1 MQPESA
7 EEFYARVLAAT
18 GEERRLAV
26 AVEEMPG
33 WDIFPFEIDS
43 LRIKP
48 LQPLAD
54 EEPPRAGEDPTECSC
69 TRPPDPASAEH
80 RVWSNERWE
89 LSLDT
94 VHEAPDRRQPR
105 AA

>member
-26 AVEEMPG
+26 ALEEMPG
-33 WDIFPFEIDS
+33 WDIYPFEIDS

-48 LQPLAD
+48 LRPLAD
-54 EEPPRAGEDPTECSC
+54 EEPPRAGEDPAECPLARARR
-69 TRPPDPASAEH
+69 TRH
-80 RVWSNERWE
+80 ER
-89 LSLDT
+89 STACGATRDGS
-94 VHEAPDRRQPR
+94 
-105 AA
+105 